1 MMTLWALG
9 KYTTYNVL
17 NMCDYLPIST
27 SVFRLWQNLPLSD
40 REHLVKVATA
50 SRSHSILE
58 LMMDECILVKFKS
71 MLIDSD
77 STEKLALVD
86 TDLHL
91 DICFWHFGQ
100 FSVSEVPIR
109 GGRLLVTGNT
119 AHFYAHLIL
128 IILVICWYWLYW
140 CWSCLC
146 WSVYQR
152 RLWVAAAPPP
162 PPPPPAPPPAPAP
175 PPPPAQC
182 RHLPPP
188 PAVHASAHMQSFFYV
203 HQRQPPE
210 CALLNVHKKC
220 YHMLSP
226 KLNKMVKWDVC

>member
-9 KYTTYNVL
+9 KYTTYNVQCTKHVRL
-17 NMCDYLPIST
+17 FTNQYICVST
-27 SVFRLWQNLPLSD
+27 VTEPPTD
-40 REHLVKVATA
+40 REHLVRVATA

-128 IILVICWYWLYW
+128 IILVICSYWLYW

-152 RLWVAAAPPP
+152 RWWVAAAPPP
-162 PPPPPAPPPAPAP
+162 APLPPPP

-226 KLNKMVKWDVC
+226 KLHKKMKWDVC